1 MIPHAGRGQ
10 VLIESWRQF
19 YTVLWDTGRRLQ
31 LAVSDPTSEHH
42 LETLRLGGC
51 KLHTQVTCI

>member
-1 MIPHAGRGQ
+1 M
-10 VLIESWRQF
+10 LIESWRQF